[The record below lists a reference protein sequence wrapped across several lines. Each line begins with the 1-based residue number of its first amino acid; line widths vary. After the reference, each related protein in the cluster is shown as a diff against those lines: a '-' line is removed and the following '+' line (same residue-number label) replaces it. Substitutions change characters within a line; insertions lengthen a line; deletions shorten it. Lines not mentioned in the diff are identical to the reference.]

1 MIVFIIILTI
11 ISIININSFSSR
23 IFDLAFLLNFF
34 IFIGMLNHTQKDN
47 LVLDKALLIY
57 SLGAFIPAMSIFLGF
72 GESTMYKDDVVR
84 TVAFGANSNDLAIKL
99 AIAIIVLGSHIIFNP
114 LKITKLRYLVFPL
127 IFILLFALL
136 STASRTGILALLA
149 APLIWFFLNTCLL
162 NLLPIYQYYLKKKLK
177 KKLFFSS
184 LDSGN
189 WFEDVKKIQKNI
201 DTKLVFLWTE
211 DHINIRGYTFFN
223 NVVRDM
229 IKYNLDYLE
238 YSWFF
243 GGVKLNSYKKHSY
256 RETKNLIYL
265 NYNSKILKKRI
276 DYYNLRGIEKL
287 FDYIIGYQ
295 SIQKRDLFLKL
306 IYKNK
311 FGFFKKNLPFSLE
324 KNKDLNLGYLTK

>member
-1 MIVFIIILTI
+1 MKNICVF
-11 ISIININSFSSR
+11 
-23 IFDLAFLLNFF
+23 ANFF
-34 IFIGMLNHTQKDN
+34 IN
-47 LVLDKALLIY
+47 DK
-57 SLGAFIPAMSIFLGF
+57 
-72 GESTMYKDDVVR
+72 E
-84 TVAFGANSNDLAIKL
+84 
-99 AIAIIVLGSHIIFNP
+99 
-114 LKITKLRYLVFPL
+114 RYLRTIDSFKSFYKANIDKWV
-127 IFILLFALL
+127 IN
-136 STASRTGILALLA
+136 SRGKYSKKIK
-149 APLIWFFLNTCLL
+149 N
-162 NLLPIYQYYLKKKLK
+162 YLKKKLK

-311 FGFFKKNLPFSLE
+311 FGFF
-324 KNKDLNLGYLTK
+324 

>member
-72 GESTMYKDDVVR
+72 GESTLYKDDVVR

-114 LKITKLRYLVFPL
+114 LKVTKLRYLVFPL

-149 APLIWFFLNTCLL
+149 APLIWFFLKTITSENKFQSFLSGL
-162 NLLPIYQYYLKKKLK
+162 FLSFIILLPIIFIALQS
-177 KKLFFSS
+177 SS
-184 LDSGN
+184 LISRFSLIGEGN
-189 WFEDVKKIQKNI
+189 
-201 DTKLVFLWTE
+201 
-211 DHINIRGYTFFN
+211 
-223 NVVRDM
+223 
-229 IKYNLDYLE
+229 
-238 YSWFF
+238 F
-243 GGVKLNSYKKHSY
+243 GG
-256 RETKNLIYL
+256 REVLWLAYAIMISENFLFGYGLSGTDLITFQYFGYPDETPHNIILQTLIYAGIPGL
-265 NYNSKILKKRI
+265 IFFFLFIFRI
-276 DYYNLRGIEKL
+276 FKACYLIFRDRGIL
-287 FDYIIGYQ
+287 MPSLLASPLLGYFMLTQ
-295 SIQKRDLFLKL
+295 SISEKIVWIMMAYIAGVYLFGKVEKPLENLK
-306 IYKNK
+306 
-311 FGFFKKNLPFSLE
+311 
-324 KNKDLNLGYLTK
+324 